1 MIWSHLKLQLE
12 LLFQKLA
19 SAELGLLNRSSSLDA
34 ALGVT
39 KFKMAVAL
47 NGETLRCA
55 A

>member
-1 MIWSHLKLQLE
+1 MIWSHLKLLE

-19 SAELGLLNRSSSLDA
+19 SGELGLLNRSSSLAA

-47 NGETLRCA
+47 NWVTLSCA